1 MGIQKR
7 TENYLD
13 KIVKKFGGKYTPEYE
28 RELKIKLMLDRELE
42 ADRIEYPASHYAK
55 TDDLLE
61 NCRLHKEALEKI
73 RKKYEYH
80 LVDVPWFDLDEKIH
94 REIKRESY
102 CRKFNLTPKD
112 LEYVAKEVEQRINDE
127 SRLKE
132 IDFLLRDDNCSVREL
147 EEAVKLEEKYGSKE
161 RVAALEKMLE
171 KARVKSEE
179 INRGRITKITHRN
192 DVKWSI
198 ACNVMSDIK
207 LNVNPH
213 WGKKREPKYQI
224 DWVKKLNLL
233 KERLKEKGIYLNKQ
247 YEADRKHEAVIM
259 QTWQEINTEMEK
271 ERNKQLGFEEPD
283 LPSFDWEK
291 FTKEISHRHPDRNH
305 ATVSVL
311 RTDISQEQFEK
322 ARQEFYAK
330 QVEEHNKHNPRGL
343 KDRLKDVENMRPER
357 TIGEN
362 NAPEIGGR

>member
-1 MGIQKR
+1 MKA
-7 TENYLD
+7 YLSNTLE
-13 KIVKKFGGKYTPEYE
+13 KTIKKLKGEYD
-28 RELKIKLMLDRELE
+28 REAKLELEVKLMLDRELE
-42 ADRIEYPASHYAK
+42 LDKIEYSSGHYKK

-61 NCRLHKEALEKI
+61 NAHLYQEDLEKI
-73 RKKYEYH
+73 REKYKYH

-102 CRKFNLTPKD
+102 CRKFNLTPEE
-112 LEYVAKEVEQRINDE
+112 LEYVAKEVEQRINGE

-132 IDFLLRDDNCSVREL
+132 IEFLIRDDNCSVREL

-161 RVAALEKMLE
+161 RVTELAKMLE
-171 KARVKSEE
+171 KATVKSEE
-179 INRGRITKITHRN
+179 INRGRIIKITHRN

-213 WGKKREPKYQI
+213 WGKAREAKFQV

-283 LPSFDWEK
+283 LPPFDWEK